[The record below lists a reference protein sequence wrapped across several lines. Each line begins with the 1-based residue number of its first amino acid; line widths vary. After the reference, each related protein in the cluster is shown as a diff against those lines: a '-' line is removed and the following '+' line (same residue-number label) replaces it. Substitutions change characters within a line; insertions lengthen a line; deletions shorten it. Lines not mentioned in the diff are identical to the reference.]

1 MSSEFPDNQ
10 APLGQ
15 DIQLLGELLGEV
27 LRSHEGS
34 TLFELVEQVRALSK
48 AARGGDPGAHRELV
62 ALIEGLSVD
71 DMHRVARAFSHFL
84 NLSNIA
90 EQQHRIRRR
99 RQYQAQGASP
109 QRGSIDDC
117 IGRLLEAGVE
127 RAAIARSVCDLRVEL
142 VLTAHPTEV
151 RRRTVQQKHQELT
164 LLLRARDLHDMTPRE
179 LAKNRVELLRVI
191 SACWATDDVQLHR
204 PTPEDEVRG
213 GLAVVEQVL
222 WTALPRYLRELDQS
236 VQHHTGEKLPLG
248 VAPIRFGSW
257 MGGDRDGNP
266 NVKPETT
273 ARACLLA
280 RWMAADLYC
289 REVGLLRADL
299 SMNTCS
305 DELRSQVGEAWEPYR
320 DLLKGVRERLE
331 ATRENIEACLE
342 GEAPPAAPI
351 YTEVEDLRAPLM
363 LCWRS
368 LHAHRHEAIAQ
379 GRLLDLLR
387 RVDAFGLSLVQLDI
401 RQESERH
408 TEALDWI
415 TRELGLGAYA
425 EWSED
430 ERQAFLVD
438 SLEAQEARVPP
449 GFFTAPAGA
458 PAGVCDVLETFAVAA
473 RQPAGLLGAYVISMA
488 GPPSDVLA
496 VHLLQRD
503 ARRALGESPVQR
515 VVPLFETEADLKSG
529 GGSIQAL
536 LSIPWIR
543 DHIRRV
549 DGDRLEVMIGYSDS
563 AKDAGRLAAAWA
575 LYTAQEQLVEACEA
589 EGVKLTLFH
598 GRGGSVGRGGGPTHA
613 AILCQPPGS
622 IQGTLRVT
630 EQGEVIRAKYGR
642 PGIAVRTLE
651 LTTTAVLEATLLD
664 GVTPKPSWRK
674 RMDQLSETSTGAYHG
689 VVRHDPRFVPY
700 FRAATPEQEL
710 GLLRIGSRPARRRS
724 GGGVESL
731 RAIPWVFA
739 WTQTRLMLPAW
750 LGIGA
755 ALDKEMQRPSGV
767 AELQEMVREWPF
779 LRSTLDLVEMVLA
792 KALPDIAA
800 RYDELLVPAELQP
813 LGADLRARYVLTC
826 ERLLEL
832 RGRAELLQENAVL
845 RRSIRVRNPYVDPL
859 NLLQAELLQ
868 RMRGLDQA
876 HPEADTVR
884 AALLVT
890 VNGIA
895 AGMRNTG

>member
-1 MSSEFPDNQ
+1 MSSESTNQ

-34 TLFELVEQVRALSK
+34 SLFELVEQVRALSK
-48 AARGGDPGAHRELV
+48 AARGGDPRAHSQLV
-62 ALIEGLSVD
+62 ALIHGLSVD
-71 DMHRVARAFSHFL
+71 DMYGVARAFAHFL
-84 NLSNIA
+84 SLSNIA

-117 IGRLLEAGVE
+117 IARLLQAGVE
-127 RAAIARSVCDLRVEL
+127 PSAIARSVRELRVEL

-164 LLLRARDLHDMTPRE
+164 QLLRARDLHDMTPRE
-179 LAKNRVELLRVI
+179 LAKNRAELLRVV
-191 SACWATDDVQLHR
+191 SACWATDDVRLRR
-204 PTPEDEVRG
+204 PTPEDEVRS
-213 GLAVVEQVL
+213 GLAVFEQVL
-222 WTALPRYLRELDQS
+222 WVALPRYLRELDQS
-236 VQHHTGEKLPLG
+236 LQDHTGEGLPLG
-248 VAPIRFGSW
+248 LAPIRFGSW

-266 NVKPETT
+266 NVTPQTT
-273 ARACLLA
+273 ARACLLG
-280 RWMAADLYC
+280 RWMAADLYW
-289 REVGLLRADL
+289 REVDLLRQEL

-305 DELRSQVGEAWEPYR
+305 EELRKHVGDSWEPYR
-320 DLLKGVRERLE
+320 DLLRGVRERLE
-331 ATRENIEACLE
+331 ATRSTIEAQLD
-342 GEAPPAAPI
+342 GQVPPTAPI
-351 YTEVEDLRAPLM
+351 YTQVEALREPLM
-363 LCWRS
+363 ICWRS
-368 LHAHRHEAIAQ
+368 LHAHRHEAIAR

-387 RVDAFGLSLVQLDI
+387 RVDAFGLSLFQLDI

-415 TRELGLGAYA
+415 TRELELGAYG
-425 EWSED
+425 EWSE
-430 ERQAFLVD
+430 EKRQALLVD
-438 SLEAQEARVPP
+438 SLETPDALVPAA
-449 GFFTAPAGA
+449 FFSASAAP
-458 PAGVCDVLETFAVAA
+458 PAVRDVLETFAVAA
-473 RQPAGLLGAYVISMA
+473 QQPEGLLGAYVISMA

-503 ARRALGESPVQR
+503 ARRAFGERAVQR
-515 VVPLFETEADLKSG
+515 VVPLFETEADLKAG
-529 GGSIQAL
+529 GDSLRAL
-536 LSIPWIR
+536 LSIPWMR
-543 DHIRRV
+543 DHVRRQE
-549 DGDRLEVMIGYSDS
+549 GDRLEVMIGYSDS

-575 LYTAQEQLVEACEA
+575 LYTAQERLVETCEA

-651 LTTTAVLEATLLD
+651 LTTTAVLEATLLES
-664 GVTPKPSWRK
+664 VSPKPSWRD
-674 RMDQLSETSTGAYHG
+674 RMDRLSTTSTAVYHG

-710 GLLRIGSRPARRRS
+710 GLLHIGSRPARRRA

-755 ALDKEMQRPSGV
+755 ALDQEMQDPSGV
-767 AELQEMVREWPF
+767 AELRAMVQEWPF

-800 RYDELLVPAELQP
+800 RYDELLVPEELQS
-813 LGADLRARYVLTC
+813 LGSDLRARYALTC

-832 RGRAELLQENAVL
+832 RGRTELLQENPVL
-845 RRSIRVRNPYVDPL
+845 HRSIQVRNPYVDPL
-859 NLLQAELLQ
+859 NLLQSELLQ
-868 RMRGLDQA
+868 RLRRLDEA
-876 HPEADTVR
+876 DPEAKAVR